1 MLKRMSWALILALLL
16 TTLALPA
23 LAVQGGGGGIH
34 LGPYTLAEGDSVT
47 GDLVVF
53 GPVTLEEDS
62 YLDGDLTAFG
72 PVTLKEGATV
82 TGDLAVFGASDIS
95 GRVEGNV
102 FSAGALSL
110 RETAHIEGD
119 VTAVGD
125 ISREEGATVDG
136 EISPEEG
143 TSGFSW
149 NFPLVG
155 PAPLTSPTAR
165 PVWVQLLLDILR
177 GFAVIVVLGLFA
189 LLIAAVWPVQL
200 ERAGRAL
207 TEEPLPSFGV
217 GLLVLLGAGFTALLL
232 SVTCC
237 LTPFALLGATIVG
250 VGVALGWV
258 ALGDVL
264 GRRILAGLFK
274 QTQVP
279 AIGST
284 VMGTL
289 LVTALAVLVNLVSD
303 CLFILLIF
311 PLLAL
316 AAGAVT
322 LTRFGTMPYAT
333 RGGSLP
339 GGQPATPPILP
350 QELRSSAP
358 TAPPAPIEPE
368 QTTGEEQEG

>member
-47 GDLVVF
+47 GNLMVF

-82 TGDLAVFGASDIS
+82 TGDLAVFGPADIA
-95 GRVEGNV
+95 GQVEGDV
-102 FSAGALSL
+102 FSAGPLNL
-110 RETAHIEGD
+110 RETAYIEGD
-119 VTAVGD
+119 ATAVGD
-125 ISREEGATVDG
+125 ISREEGATVGG
-136 EISPEEG
+136 EISPAEG
-143 TSGFSW
+143 TAGFSW
-149 NFPLVG
+149 DFPIVG
-155 PAPLTSPTAR
+155 PVTLTSPTAR
-165 PVWVQLLLDILR
+165 PVWVQLLLDLLR
-177 GFAVIVVLGLFA
+177 GFVTIVVLGLFA
-189 LLIAAVWPVQL
+189 LLIATVWPVQL
-200 ERAGRAL
+200 ERTGRVL

-217 GLLVLLGAGFTALLL
+217 GLLVLLGAAFIFLLL
-232 SVTCC
+232 SITVC
-237 LTPFALLGATIVG
+237 LTPLALLGATIVG

-264 GRRILAGLFK
+264 GRRILAGFFK
-274 QTQVP
+274 QPQVP

-284 VMGTL
+284 VLGTL
-289 LVTALAVLVNLVSD
+289 LVTTLAVLVNLVPD

-339 GGQPATPPILP
+339 GQPAPPILP
-350 QELRSSAP
+350 QELRSSEP
-358 TAPPAPIEPE
+358 IVPPAPIEPE

>member
-34 LGPYTLAEGDSVT
+34 LGPYTLASGDSVT
-47 GDLVVF
+47 GSLMVF

-62 YLDGDLTAFG
+62 HLDGDLTAFG

-82 TGDLAVFGASDIS
+82 TGDLVIFGSSDIS
-95 GRVEGNV
+95 GKVEGDV
-102 FSAGALSL
+102 FSAGAMSL

-119 VTAVGD
+119 VTAVGN
-125 ISREEGATVDG
+125 ISREEEATVGG
-136 EISPEEG
+136 EISPAEG

-149 NFPLVG
+149 NFPIVG
-155 PAPLTSPTAR
+155 PVPLTAPAAR
-165 PVWVQLLLDILR
+165 PVWVQLLLDLLR

-200 ERAGRAL
+200 ERTGRVL
-207 TEEPLPSFGV
+207 TEAPLPAGGV
-217 GLLVLLGAGFTALLL
+217 GLLVLLAAGFTALLL
-232 SVTCC
+232 SATCC

-274 QTQVP
+274 QPQVTP
-279 AIGST
+279 IGST
-284 VMGTL
+284 VLGTL
-289 LVTALAVLVNLVSD
+289 LITTLAVLVSLFPD

-339 GGQPATPPILP
+339 GGQLVTPPLLP
-350 QELRSSAP
+350 QELRSSEP
-358 TAPPAPIEPE
+358 VVPPAPSEPE
-368 QTTGEEQEG
+368 QTTGEEQEE